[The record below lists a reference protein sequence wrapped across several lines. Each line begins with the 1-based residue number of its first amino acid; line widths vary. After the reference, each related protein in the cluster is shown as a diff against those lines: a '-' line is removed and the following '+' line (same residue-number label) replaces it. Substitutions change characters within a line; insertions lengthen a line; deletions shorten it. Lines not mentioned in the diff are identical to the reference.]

1 MDSMKQAAHHLFLST
16 LGCKPGGQDW
26 VDSCQLGP
34 GMRARFSWDTKPRSV
49 LPSLALCRPAQPRMV
64 QGHLRGCLPYL
75 YLQLRKASPFG
86 AGTATGGIL
95 LLRMRACS
103 AQVLAVIHSP
113 ASISTTRHLQAR
125 QSLPTRPRL
134 CLCPPASAPAAGACS
149 SRKGNFQH
157 KDPMPERER
166 GIAQQTSEAIKMSFL

>member
-1 MDSMKQAAHHLFLST
+1 MLLPVCMDSMKQAAHHLFLST

-75 YLQLRKASPFG
+75 CLQLCTASPFG

-95 LLRMRACS
+95 LLRMRACVLSTGASCYSLSGFHFHNS
-103 AQVLAVIHSP
+103 APASQAEPANEAAAVSVP
-113 ASISTTRHLQAR
+113 ASIS
-125 QSLPTRPRL
+125 SGCW
-134 CLCPPASAPAAGACS
+134 CL
-149 SRKGNFQH
+149 
-157 KDPMPERER
+157 
-166 GIAQQTSEAIKMSFL
+166 